1 VKSYVDILKL
11 ADLYKPKATNPRI
24 ADPITA
30 PARLSAKNVRS
41 TMIANVTLDRLSF
54 VIAGRACVFDLG
66 SVSKLDIWTSFT
78 MVLGPSEVRGEGG
91 NA

>member
-1 VKSYVDILKL
+1 
-11 ADLYKPKATNPRI
+11 
-24 ADPITA
+24 
-30 PARLSAKNVRS
+30 
-41 TMIANVTLDRLSF
+41 MIANVTLDRLSF

-66 SVSKLDIWTSFT
+66 SGETGSKLDIWTSLT